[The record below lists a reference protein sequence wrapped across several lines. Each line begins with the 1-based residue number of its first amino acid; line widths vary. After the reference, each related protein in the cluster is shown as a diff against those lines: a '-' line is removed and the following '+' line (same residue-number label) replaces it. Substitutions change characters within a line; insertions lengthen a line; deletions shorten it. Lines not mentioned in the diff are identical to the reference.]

1 MRQTFAN
8 YINEL
13 AERDERIVVLSGDI
27 GNRMFDN
34 FKERYPD
41 RFYNCGVA
49 EANMIG
55 VAAGLAMDGLRPFVY
70 TIAPFLTSRCYE
82 QIKVDLC
89 YHCLPVTL
97 VGVGGGL
104 SYAELGPTHHSF
116 EDLAILRVLPNMVI
130 LTPADSLEVSD
141 CMDAVLNQDNP
152 CYIRLGKKGEP
163 VLHREKPGVGPGK
176 TALLRDGKHIC
187 LLAAGPIAQDVL
199 AAGELLRQH
208 GLEPKII
215 SCTSVKPL
223 DERLLTQWTEGGQL
237 IVTIEEHSRIGGLG
251 TAVAEWCNEHDSK
264 ATLLR
269 LGLADQFYC
278 DGGHQSK
285 ARQVCGLGGQ
295 EIAAAVLTAW
305 RKIHN
310 GGVG

>member
-1 MRQTFAN
+1 
-8 YINEL
+8 
-13 AERDERIVVLSGDI
+13 
-27 GNRMFDN
+27 MFDK
-34 FKERYPD
+34 FKERFPA

-82 QIKVDLC
+82 QIKIDLC
-89 YHCLPVTL
+89 YHRLPVTL

-141 CMDAVLNQDNP
+141 CMEAVLNQDNP

-163 VLHREKPGVGPGK
+163 VLHHQKPGVGPGK
-176 TALLRDGKHIC
+176 TALLRKGKQIC
-187 LLAAGPIAQDVL
+187 LLAAGPIAQEVL
-199 AAGELLRQH
+199 AAGQLLLQS
-208 GLEPKII
+208 GLEPMIV

-223 DERLLTQWTEGGQL
+223 DEELLSRWTGADQL
-237 IVTIEEHSRIGGLG
+237 MVTIEEHSRIGGLG
-251 TAVAEWCNEHDSK
+251 AAVAEWCNEQQSK
-264 ATLLR
+264 AKLLR
-269 LGLADQFYC
+269 LGLADKFYC
-278 DGGHQSK
+278 EGGSQTK
-285 ARQVCGLGGQ
+285 ARRVCGLGGQ
-295 EIAAAVLTAW
+295 EIAAAVLAAW
-305 RKIHN
+305 RKMTT
-310 GGVG
+310 GE